1 MNSEQ
6 VLTGEDLEQ
15 IYLTDKST
23 DLLKDPNNLK
33 ILLNHA
39 LNKKDRMDSNS
50 NMEIIDFCVD
60 GLESQVPIDDER
72 IAFMQEKQEFIA
84 REQEKKR
91 MFSSFSK
98 VAAAA
103 AMFVVIVGV
112 AVFGS
117 GTESEA
123 GVFDWIRS
131 LITREKDG
139 GEQLSISSPDST
151 LMKIE
156 EKEGHLPDSLPDN
169 FEFITSYVMNTSHKT
184 KYMYEFEDINTSNIL
199 YIEISESADFD
210 NLVNAELEINKNSSN
225 IVEEDNIIYYYSA
238 NEGINYISWAYNNKI
253 YKIRGNFNQAE
264 LDSILSFYKEEQH

>member
-15 IYLTDKST
+15 IYLTDKSS

-84 REQEKKR
+84 REREKKR
-91 MFSSFSK
+91 MFHSISK

-131 LITREKDG
+131 LIVKVKDD
-139 GEQLSISSPDST
+139 GEQLSFHSSDTT

-156 EKEGHLPDSLPDN
+156 QKEGHLPDNLPEN
-169 FEFITSYVMNTSHKT
+169 FVFVKSYIADTAHKT
-184 KYMYEFEDINTSNIL
+184 KYVYEFEDSYTSNIL
-199 YIEISESADFD
+199 YIEISESTDFQ
-210 NLVNAELEINKNSSN
+210 NLLNTELEIKKNSSATS
-225 IVEEDNIIYYYSA
+225 EENDTIYYYST
-238 NEGINYISWAYNNKI
+238 NKTDNYISWAYSEKI
-253 YKIRGNFNQAE
+253 YKIRGNFSHEE
-264 LDSILSFYKEEQH
+264 LDNILSFYKKEQQ

>member
-15 IYLTDKST
+15 IYLTDKSS

-50 NMEIIDFCVD
+50 NMEIIDFCVE

-84 REQEKKR
+84 RVREKKR
-91 MFSSFSK
+91 MFHSISK

-112 AVFGS
+112 AVFGN
-117 GTESEA
+117 GMESEA

-131 LITREKDG
+131 LIVEIKDG

-151 LMKIE
+151 MMAIE
-156 EKEGHLPDSLPDN
+156 RKEGHLPDSLPEN
-169 FEFITSYVMNTSHKT
+169 FVFETSYVTNSIHESRYIYQFK
-184 KYMYEFEDINTSNIL
+184 DINTSNVL
-199 YIEISESADFD
+199 YIEISESTDFQ
-210 NLVNAELEINKNSSN
+210 NLVNDELEIKKGSSSTT
-225 IVEEDNIIYYYSA
+225 EDNNITYYYSI
-238 NEGINYISWAYNNKI
+238 NSKNNYISWAYEKKI
-253 YKIRGNFNQAE
+253 YKIRGKFSHEE
-264 LDSILSFYKEEQH
+264 LDNILSFYKKEQQ

>member
-1 MNSEQ
+1 MNSKQ
-6 VLTGEDLEQ
+6 ILTGEDLEQ
-15 IYLTDKST
+15 IYLTDKSS

-91 MFSSFSK
+91 KFHSISK

-112 AVFGS
+112 AMFGN

-131 LITREKDG
+131 LIVKIKDDE
-139 GEQLSISSPDST
+139 EQLSMSSPNST
-151 LMKIE
+151 MMAIE
-156 EKEGHLPDSLPDN
+156 RKEGHLPDSLPEN
-169 FEFITSYVMNTSHKT
+169 FVYVSSNLIETIHKSSYIYK
-184 KYMYEFEDINTSNIL
+184 FEDINTSNIL
-199 YIEISESADFD
+199 YIEISESADFQ
-210 NLVNAELEINKNSSN
+210 NLVNTELEIDKHSSEP
-225 IVEEDNIIYYYSA
+225 IEQDNIIYYYSS
-238 NEGINYISWAYNNKI
+238 NEERNRIAWAYNQKI
-253 YKIRGNFNQAE
+253 YKIWGHFSQEE
-264 LDSILSFYKEEQH
+264 LDTILSFYKKEQH